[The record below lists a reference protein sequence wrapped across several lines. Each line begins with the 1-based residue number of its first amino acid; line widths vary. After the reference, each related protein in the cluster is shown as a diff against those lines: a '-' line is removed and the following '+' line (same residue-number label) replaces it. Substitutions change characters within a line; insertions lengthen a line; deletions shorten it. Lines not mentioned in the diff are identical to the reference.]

1 MSAVLER
8 VVAAPALSE
17 EDRARAE
24 QYAVLSRLFAGAPDG
39 EFLHKLQA
47 LAAVWGSSDSAL
59 GQAWRELGEAAA
71 SVEAEAVEDEYTR
84 TFLTIGRPEVM
95 LFGSFYIAGFLMEEP
110 VVELRNDLA
119 ELGLGRRFGVT
130 ESEDHIAAL
139 CDVMRHLIVT
149 GPDAAGLAR
158 QQLFLPGILRCGSG
172 RSVMPWKGRLTLC
185 FIRAPQIWYGRFSR
199 SSASRST
206 CFSFV
211 EEGKNGRQ
219 EA

>member
-47 LAAVWGSSDSAL
+47 LAAVWGRSDSAL

-71 SVEAEAVEDEYTR
+71 SIEAEAVEDEYTR

-95 LFGSFYIAGFLMEEP
+95 LFGSYYIAGFLMEGP

-119 ELGLGRRFGVT
+119 ELGLGRRYGVT

-139 CDVMRHLIVT
+139 SDVMRHLIVT
-149 GPDAAGLAR
+149 GPDRSGLAR
-158 QQLFLPGILRCGSG
+158 QQLFFARHIA
-172 RSVMPWKGRLTLC
+172 PWFGAFGDALE
-185 FIRAPQIWYGRFSR
+185 RAPDAAFYPRTANLVRTFFEIERLAFDMI
-199 SSASRST
+199 
-206 CFSFV
+206 
-211 EEGKNGRQ
+211 
-219 EA
+219 

>member
-1 MSAVLER
+1 MSVVLER

-24 QYAVLSRLFAGAPDG
+24 HYAVLSRLFAGAPDG

-158 QQLFLPGILRCGSG
+158 QQLFFARH
-172 RSVMPWKGRLTLC
+172 VAPWFGAFGDALE
-185 FIRAPQIWYGRFSR
+185 RAPDAVFYPRTANLVRTFFEIERLAFDML
-199 SSASRST
+199 
-206 CFSFV
+206 
-211 EEGKNGRQ
+211 
-219 EA
+219 

>member
-1 MSAVLER
+1 MTLAKE
-8 VVAAPALSE
+8 P
-17 EDRARAE
+17 
-24 QYAVLSRLFAGAPDG
+24 G
-39 EFLHKLQA
+39 ELLHKLQA
-47 LAAVWGSSDSAL
+47 LAAVLGSSDSAL

-130 ESEDHIAAL
+130 ESEYHIAAL

-158 QQLFLPGILRCGSG
+158 QQLFFARHIALWFGAFGDALE
-172 RSVMPWKGRLTLC
+172 
-185 FIRAPQIWYGRFSR
+185 RAPYAVFYPRTANLVRTFFEIERLAFDML
-199 SSASRST
+199 
-206 CFSFV
+206 
-211 EEGKNGRQ
+211 
-219 EA
+219 